1 MDFAG
6 FSGYLEELEKTGSR
20 LEMTRVLAQMFAKA
34 TPDEGKLMAY
44 LSQGRLGPAYDNP
57 NMGVADKQVVKA
69 IQRLSEKDAGKLFR
83 EYGDLGLVAEK
94 IKSQI
99 PSLPAGRQ
107 VTKSQINH
115 NIQTPKV
122 HEMLMEIAKAGG
134 LGSQEKKI
142 QLIGDLLTRLE
153 PKSAKYAVRIILGKL
168 RTGFSDMTVLDSLSW
183 MIAGDKSLRKDLE
196 QIYNVR
202 ADLGEVVEKVK
213 EYNSDKAIKLIKP
226 EPEIGTPVLMARGE
240 RAASAREIWERT
252 GQAAMEYK
260 LDGLRI
266 QAHIKSGK
274 VNLFSRGLENVTEM
288 YPDVVDGL
296 EKQIK
301 QECIVEGE
309 MIAVGKNGKFLT
321 FQETVQRK
329 RKYNITE
336 MVGKIPLK
344 LYVFDILAAD
354 GKGYLDLPN
363 DKRRELLEAALD
375 TRKGD
380 TVRLMPRKIAHGVTD
395 IEKYFAE
402 AIKDGTEGIFVKKLD
417 SVYQAGSRN
426 FNWIKYKKSYDK
438 STIADTI
445 DAVVMGYDAGQG
457 KRSGFGIGDFLIGV
471 YEPKEDKYLT
481 VAKIG
486 TGLTDEEWREM
497 KAQGSKYN
505 VPSKPGNYE
514 VSKLMGCDVWV
525 KPKIVVEIKADE
537 ITKSP
542 MHTSG
547 YALRFPRLVG
557 WREKQPEDA
566 TSVGE
571 IIKLYQMQ
579 KK

>member
-226 EPEIGTPVLMARGE
+226 EPEIGTPVLIARGE

-329 RKYNITE
+329 RKYNIAE

-363 DKRRELLEAALD
+363 DKRRKLLEAALD